1 MPPDEV
7 GWVPGAVSNRPRK
20 ADGFR
25 NGPVRA
31 VRGREDRRSARTRVP
46 SDCLSATGDAK
57 MDLPAGK
64 PR

>member
-31 VRGREDRRSARTRVP
+31 VRGGKTV
-46 SDCLSATGDAK
+46 
-57 MDLPAGK
+57 DLPALESH
-64 PR
+64 PIAYPLPEMLRWIC